1 MSQQIDSQ
9 EVVCF
14 IFARGGSKGLVD
26 KNIRP
31 LLGKS
36 LIQRAIEIAFDA
48 PEISR
53 IIVSTDSSEIADIA
67 LRFGAEVPFIRPDYL
82 SSDTS
87 PELDAWK
94 HALTYLQIEES
105 SLPKTMVSLPAT
117 APLRSVGDVSE
128 AIQLFFRTDSDLVV
142 AVSEA
147 QRNPYFNMLVR
158 ENDLFRLG
166 ISSLNISRRQDAP
179 DYYDLSTV
187 VYVASTK
194 FVLGADRILD
204 GKTRAI
210 VIPKERAL
218 DIDDLSDFRYAE
230 FLLNEYFE
238 PPGNETV

>member
-1 MSQQIDSQ
+1 MSEQSDSQ
-9 EVVCF
+9 AVVCF
-14 IFARGGSKGLVD
+14 IFARGGSKGLRD

-31 LLGKS
+31 LLGKP
-36 LIQRAIEIAFDA
+36 LIQRSIETAFEV

-53 IIVSTDSSEIADIA
+53 IIVSTDSSQIAEIAA
-67 LRFGAEVPFIRPDYL
+67 ACGAEVPFIRPGYL
-82 SSDTS
+82 ASDTS

-105 SLPKTMVSLPAT
+105 SLPNTMVSLPTT

-128 AIQLFFRTDSDLVV
+128 AIQLFLRTDSDLVV

-147 QRNPYFNMLVR
+147 QRNPYFNMLIKD
-158 ENDLFRLG
+158 NDLFKLAN
-166 ISSLNISRRQDAP
+166 SSRNISRRQEAP
-179 DYYDLSTV
+179 DFYDLSTV

-194 FVLGADRILD
+194 FVLGASRIFD

-218 DIDDLSDFRYAE
+218 DIDDLFDFRYAE
-230 FLLNEYFE
+230 FLLNEYF
-238 PPGNETV
+238 